1 MTENTMLR
9 SMVRADN
16 AGNILVIKLGALGD
30 VALAMPHIARIQ
42 EAFPQDRVILL
53 TAPEYAPLAA
63 ALPGLEIVAFPRK
76 GFLAMAR
83 LLRWLLAQQF
93 TAVYDLQGSLRSR
106 IMTLLTQAGTRVG
119 KDAGMA
125 YTHAPAPAA
134 DVVHAAAVLDR
145 VLEAGDI
152 ATNTGDF
159 RLPVAPVL
167 QAGVD
172 AWLRRR
178 DLQGRPLVLMHAGS
192 SPRWPS
198 KRWPS
203 RYYSELAMELV
214 ARGLQ
219 VVWLGDDNDRALN
232 RMLAGVAGTDASGAF
247 SLPELA
253 ALARRSLFA
262 VTNDSGPMHILA
274 AAGLPVFACF
284 GPSDW
289 RRSHAPG
296 QQQRVLTNPVTC
308 SPCNLPSCPPALQHE
323 CLQGISPATVLAR
336 LEIAGLLGAEKQ
348 DV

>member
-1 MTENTMLR
+1 
-9 SMVRADN
+9 MVRADN
-16 AGNILVIKLGALGD
+16 AGNILVIKFGALGD

-63 ALPGLEIVAFPRK
+63 ALPGLEIAAFPRK

-83 LLRWLLAQQF
+83 LLRWLLVQQF

-125 YTHAPAPAA
+125 YTHAPAPVAN
-134 DVVHAAAVLDR
+134 VVHAAAVLDR

-152 ATNTGDF
+152 AANTGDF
-159 RLPVAPVL
+159 HLPVAPVL

-172 AWLRRR
+172 AWLRRQ
-178 DLQGRPLVLMHAGS
+178 DLQGKPLVLMHAGS

-203 RYYSELAMELV
+203 RYYRELAMELA

-232 RMLAGVAGTDASGAF
+232 RMLAGVAGTDASGVF

-284 GPSDW
+284 GPTDW
-289 RRSHAPG
+289 RRSHAVG
-296 QQQRVLTNPVTC
+296 QASRVLTIGVPC
-308 SPCNLPSCPPALQHE
+308 SPCRLPGCPPQYHHA
-323 CLQGISPATVLAR
+323 CMRDMTPARVLAE
-336 LEIAGLLGAEKQ
+336 LETEGLVKSEK
-348 DV
+348 